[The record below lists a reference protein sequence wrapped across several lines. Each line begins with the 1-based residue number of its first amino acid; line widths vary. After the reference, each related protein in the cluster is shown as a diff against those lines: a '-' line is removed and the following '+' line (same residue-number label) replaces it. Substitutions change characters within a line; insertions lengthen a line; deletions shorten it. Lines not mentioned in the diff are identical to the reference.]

1 MTSHIRTWVVVFGRV
16 GGIVVSPGR
25 VAMDTEVA
33 KFEAGDGQA
42 YDGGFVELSG
52 DGVRKRKHLPKR
64 VKLEVLL
71 PATRS
76 RRVTRLLL
84 AQLQDAETRNAVQ
97 RSTHKTSNARKYR
110 SNLCKFLQF
119 FGK

>member
-16 GGIVVSPGR
+16 GGIVVSPGW

-33 KFEAGDGQA
+33 KFEASDGQA

-52 DGVRKRKHLPKR
+52 NGVRKRKHLPKR

-71 PATRS
+71 PASRS

-84 AQLQDAETRNAVQ
+84 AQLQDA
-97 RSTHKTSNARKYR
+97 
-110 SNLCKFLQF
+110 
-119 FGK
+119 